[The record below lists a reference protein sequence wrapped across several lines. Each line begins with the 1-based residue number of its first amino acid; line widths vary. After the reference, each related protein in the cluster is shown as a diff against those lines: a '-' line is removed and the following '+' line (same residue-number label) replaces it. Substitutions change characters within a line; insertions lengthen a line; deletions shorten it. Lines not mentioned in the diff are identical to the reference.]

1 MTPLTITP
9 RSAGGVTISGDE
21 FATPVNGDQLQD
33 ALFFQNTLA
42 LPPDIVLRVT
52 QGAVIITRPGSV
64 HWCPR
69 AAFVDIV
76 RGLLPKLRAE
86 VWR

>member
-1 MTPLTITP
+1 MTSLTITP

-42 LPPDIVLRVT
+42 LPPDIVLRAT
-52 QGAVIITRPGSV
+52 HSAVIITRPGSV
-64 HWCPR
+64 HWCSR
-69 AAFVDIV
+69 DRFVDVV